1 MPGIYLSIHSL
12 VWHWTV
18 VEEEQRRQ
26 DNMGESISKGCSKK
40 RIYNLIKMFKFERS
54 VLEFKILDKG
64 ENILAEISSERSK

>member
-1 MPGIYLSIHSL
+1 
-12 VWHWTV
+12 
-18 VEEEQRRQ
+18 
-26 DNMGESISKGCSKK
+26 MGESISKGCSKK